1 MFDQRRQIA
10 ELEAEIERLSASAER
25 CRKIM
30 LASKVAAAAGS
41 LLLLCLGIGLL
52 RFQPAAFLVA
62 LTAVLAGLALLGTH
76 ASTLEELLETRKARE
91 ALRSR
96 MIDGLELR
104 VVDPS

>member
-10 ELEAEIERLSASAER
+10 DLEAEIERLSASAER

-30 LASKVAAAAGS
+30 LVSKVAAGAGCV
-41 LLLLCLGIGLL
+41 LLVALGVGLL

-76 ASTLEELLETRKARE
+76 ASTLDELVETLKARE

-104 VVDPS
+104 VVDAG